1 MEGIYEKSGAGELYD
16 ALDQDTQD
24 LLSQAGIGEG
34 SWESGDGGQLF
45 QALSQLLREKLAAP
59 LKGLAAL
66 LGVVVLC
73 RLGGIFEEGGSASL
87 LAGTLA
93 CAGVL
98 TVPLLELIQ
107 AAQRVIESACV
118 FLGASVPVYSALLLA
133 SGNTAAGGSYS
144 FWTLAAGSLIPALS
158 SALLM
163 PLLHMFLLL
172 ALASSLC
179 GGAFDKLLQS
189 LYSFAKWALVL
200 AVTLFS
206 GVLSV
211 QTVLNAQVDAAS
223 GKAVKFLASSAV
235 PIVGGAFGDAVAAI
249 QNSVE
254 IVKSGVG
261 AFGILA
267 ALCIFVPTMLQG
279 ALWMGVCLLGQ
290 VAAGLF
296 RYAPAGLPV
305 WGLRLGGQDGAG
317 GARQRVCRGGGVR
330 RLGALCERKPMNQ
343 VMESVLTVCV
353 ALVAAEL
360 LRRFCP
366 EDQMVRFVSGLV
378 ALGLLLSLVGAAMAW
393 SWTFPSPPP
402 RASASRRSS
411 PPTWRSSTSRPPSR
425 TGRPMSK
432 ACWRRLGCR
441 QKKSRFPQIET
452 KMAA

>member
-1 MEGIYEKSGAGELYD
+1 MELFAIGICALCAVLFAALVQKTNKEYALLISLGTAAVLLLFLLERAGPVLQQVEDLAASGPLEGEAVGLMLRAVGITVVGQVVARLCKDAGES
-16 ALDQDTQD
+16 ALAYTV
-24 LLSQAGIGEG
+24 E
-34 SWESGDGGQLF
+34 
-45 QALSQLLREKLAAP
+45 LAAP

-87 LAGTLA
+87 LAATLA

-296 RYAPAGLPV
+296 DTP
-305 WGLRLGGQDGAG
+305 RLGSLFGAC
-317 GARQRVCRGGGVR
+317 AWVAKMVLAVLVSVCAV
-330 RLGALCERKPMNQ
+330 A
-343 VMESVLTVCV
+343 VVCA
-353 ALVAAEL
+353 ALVL
-360 LRRFCP
+360 C
-366 EDQMVRFVSGLV
+366 VKG
-378 ALGLLLSLVGAAMAW
+378 SL
-393 SWTFPSPPP
+393 
-402 RASASRRSS
+402 
-411 PPTWRSSTSRPPSR
+411 
-425 TGRPMSK
+425 
-432 ACWRRLGCR
+432 
-441 QKKSRFPQIET
+441 
-452 KMAA
+452 

>member
-1 MEGIYEKSGAGELYD
+1 MAKRILLLCLVLAALLWWAPCRAQASEVEGIYEKSGAGELYD

-34 SWESGDGGQLF
+34 SWE
-45 QALSQLLREKLAAP
+45 RKLAAP

-98 TVPLLELIQ
+98 TVPLVELIQ

-172 ALASSLC
+172 
-179 GGAFDKLLQS
+179 AFDKLLQS

-296 RYAPAGLPV
+296 DTP
-305 WGLRLGGQDGAG
+305 RLGSLFGAC
-317 GARQRVCRGGGVR
+317 AWVAKMVLAVLVSVCAV
-330 RLGALCERKPMNQ
+330 A
-343 VMESVLTVCV
+343 VVCA
-353 ALVAAEL
+353 ALVL
-360 LRRFCP
+360 C
-366 EDQMVRFVSGLV
+366 VKG
-378 ALGLLLSLVGAAMAW
+378 SL
-393 SWTFPSPPP
+393 
-402 RASASRRSS
+402 
-411 PPTWRSSTSRPPSR
+411 
-425 TGRPMSK
+425 
-432 ACWRRLGCR
+432 
-441 QKKSRFPQIET
+441 
-452 KMAA
+452 

>member
-1 MEGIYEKSGAGELYD
+1 MAKRILLLCLVLAALLWWAPCRAQASEVEGIYEKSGAGELYD

-98 TVPLLELIQ
+98 TVPLVELIQ

-144 FWTLAAGSLIPALS
+144 FWTLAAGSLISALS

-296 RYAPAGLPV
+296 DTP
-305 WGLRLGGQDGAG
+305 RLGSLFGAC
-317 GARQRVCRGGGVR
+317 AWVAKMVLAVLVSVCAV
-330 RLGALCERKPMNQ
+330 A
-343 VMESVLTVCV
+343 VVCA
-353 ALVAAEL
+353 ALVL
-360 LRRFCP
+360 C
-366 EDQMVRFVSGLV
+366 VKG
-378 ALGLLLSLVGAAMAW
+378 SL
-393 SWTFPSPPP
+393 
-402 RASASRRSS
+402 
-411 PPTWRSSTSRPPSR
+411 
-425 TGRPMSK
+425 
-432 ACWRRLGCR
+432 
-441 QKKSRFPQIET
+441 
-452 KMAA
+452 

>member
-1 MEGIYEKSGAGELYD
+1 MAKRILLLCLVLA
-16 ALDQDTQD
+16 ALLWWAPCRAQASEVED

-200 AVTLFS
+200 A
-206 GVLSV
+206 
-211 QTVLNAQVDAAS
+211 AS

-296 RYAPAGLPV
+296 DTP
-305 WGLRLGGQDGAG
+305 RLGSLFGAC
-317 GARQRVCRGGGVR
+317 AWVAKMVLAVLVSVCAV
-330 RLGALCERKPMNQ
+330 A
-343 VMESVLTVCV
+343 VVCA
-353 ALVAAEL
+353 ALVL
-360 LRRFCP
+360 C
-366 EDQMVRFVSGLV
+366 VKG
-378 ALGLLLSLVGAAMAW
+378 SL
-393 SWTFPSPPP
+393 
-402 RASASRRSS
+402 
-411 PPTWRSSTSRPPSR
+411 
-425 TGRPMSK
+425 
-432 ACWRRLGCR
+432 
-441 QKKSRFPQIET
+441 
-452 KMAA
+452 

>member
-1 MEGIYEKSGAGELYD
+1 MAKRILLLCLVLATLLWWAPCRAQASEVEGIYEKSGAGELYS

-34 SWESGDGGQLF
+34 SWASGDGGQLF

-87 LAGTLA
+87 LAATLA

-144 FWTLAAGSLIPALS
+144 FWTLAAGNLIPALS

-189 LYSFAKWALVL
+189 LYIFAKWALVL

-211 QTVLNAQVDAAS
+211 QTVLNAQVDA
-223 GKAVKFLASSAV
+223 
-235 PIVGGAFGDAVAAI
+235 
-249 QNSVE
+249 
-254 IVKSGVG
+254 
-261 AFGILA
+261 
-267 ALCIFVPTMLQG
+267 
-279 ALWMGVCLLGQ
+279 
-290 VAAGLF
+290 
-296 RYAPAGLPV
+296 
-305 WGLRLGGQDGAG
+305 
-317 GARQRVCRGGGVR
+317 
-330 RLGALCERKPMNQ
+330 
-343 VMESVLTVCV
+343 
-353 ALVAAEL
+353 
-360 LRRFCP
+360 
-366 EDQMVRFVSGLV
+366 
-378 ALGLLLSLVGAAMAW
+378 
-393 SWTFPSPPP
+393 
-402 RASASRRSS
+402 
-411 PPTWRSSTSRPPSR
+411 
-425 TGRPMSK
+425 
-432 ACWRRLGCR
+432 
-441 QKKSRFPQIET
+441 
-452 KMAA
+452 

>member
-1 MEGIYEKSGAGELYD
+1 M
-16 ALDQDTQD
+16 
-24 LLSQAGIGEG
+24 
-34 SWESGDGGQLF
+34 
-45 QALSQLLREKLAAP
+45 
-59 LKGLAAL
+59 
-66 LGVVVLC
+66 VVLC

-98 TVPLLELIQ
+98 TAPLLELIQ

-296 RYAPAGLPV
+296 DTP
-305 WGLRLGGQDGAG
+305 RLGSLFGAC
-317 GARQRVCRGGGVR
+317 ASVAKMVLAVLVSVCAV
-330 RLGALCERKPMNQ
+330 A
-343 VMESVLTVCV
+343 VVCA
-353 ALVAAEL
+353 ALVL
-360 LRRFCP
+360 C
-366 EDQMVRFVSGLV
+366 VKG
-378 ALGLLLSLVGAAMAW
+378 SL
-393 SWTFPSPPP
+393 
-402 RASASRRSS
+402 
-411 PPTWRSSTSRPPSR
+411 
-425 TGRPMSK
+425 
-432 ACWRRLGCR
+432 
-441 QKKSRFPQIET
+441 
-452 KMAA
+452 

>member
-1 MEGIYEKSGAGELYD
+1 MAKRILLLCLALAALLWWAPCRAQASEVEGIYEKSGAGELYS

-73 RLGGIFEEGGSASL
+73 RLGGIFEEGDSASL

-296 RYAPAGLPV
+296 DTP
-305 WGLRLGGQDGAG
+305 RLGSLFGAC
-317 GARQRVCRGGGVR
+317 AWVAKMVLAVLVSVCAV
-330 RLGALCERKPMNQ
+330 A
-343 VMESVLTVCV
+343 VVCA
-353 ALVAAEL
+353 ALVL
-360 LRRFCP
+360 C
-366 EDQMVRFVSGLV
+366 VKG
-378 ALGLLLSLVGAAMAW
+378 SL
-393 SWTFPSPPP
+393 
-402 RASASRRSS
+402 
-411 PPTWRSSTSRPPSR
+411 
-425 TGRPMSK
+425 
-432 ACWRRLGCR
+432 
-441 QKKSRFPQIET
+441 
-452 KMAA
+452 

>member
-1 MEGIYEKSGAGELYD
+1 MRDTFSDCHPAVNFAYLALVLAFSMTLMHPVCLLISLTGACCYLARLHG
-16 ALDQDTQD
+16 
-24 LLSQAGIGEG
+24 
-34 SWESGDGGQLF
+34 
-45 QALSQLLREKLAAP
+45 LRELGHSARWLVPMALLAALVNPAFVHQGVTILTYLPSGNP
-59 LKGLAAL
+59 LTLESILYGLAA
-66 LGVVVLC
+66 
-73 RLGGIFEEGGSASL
+73 
-87 LAGTLA
+87 
-93 CAGVL
+93 
-98 TVPLLELIQ
+98 
-107 AAQRVIESACV
+107 
-118 FLGASVPVYSALLLA
+118 ALLLA

-296 RYAPAGLPV
+296 DTP
-305 WGLRLGGQDGAG
+305 RLGSLFGAC
-317 GARQRVCRGGGVR
+317 AWVAKMVLAVLVSVCAV
-330 RLGALCERKPMNQ
+330 A
-343 VMESVLTVCV
+343 VVCA
-353 ALVAAEL
+353 ALVL
-360 LRRFCP
+360 C
-366 EDQMVRFVSGLV
+366 VKG
-378 ALGLLLSLVGAAMAW
+378 SL
-393 SWTFPSPPP
+393 
-402 RASASRRSS
+402 
-411 PPTWRSSTSRPPSR
+411 
-425 TGRPMSK
+425 
-432 ACWRRLGCR
+432 
-441 QKKSRFPQIET
+441 
-452 KMAA
+452 